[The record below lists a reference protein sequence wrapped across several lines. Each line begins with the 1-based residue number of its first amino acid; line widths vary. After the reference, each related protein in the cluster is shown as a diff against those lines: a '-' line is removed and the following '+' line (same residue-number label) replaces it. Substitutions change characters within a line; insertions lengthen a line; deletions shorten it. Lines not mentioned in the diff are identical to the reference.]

1 MVENSKLSAM
11 REIVKSVAE
20 KATKVEDAWEKTAS
34 SPRPSPPEEERE
46 RISHTRSKE
55 ELDRCPLSGVPGRPA
70 WIEIDLK
77 QLKRNFQ
84 LIMQDKPAGLQIVS
98 VVKDEG
104 YGHGAVQVAQVA
116 LDCGAAL
123 LGLVTLDEALALRE
137 GNIKAPV
144 LLLGDREEKEL
155 PWCLEHNLTC
165 CVSEPHT
172 VKKLGQLAARAGKRV
187 SIHLKVNTGMNRYG
201 IRWDQAGP
209 LLELI
214 GSTKSLVLEGVLSHF
229 SQSDETDKGFALLQ
243 LERFRE
249 VLRGIEQA
257 GLRVKF
263 RHLCN
268 SGGFL
273 DLPQAHFDMARL
285 GILPLGVY
293 PSSVCRRIP
302 GIEPVMAVKARIAAI
317 QKLEPG
323 DSAFGA
329 GDFAIHIAEGILPSD
344 DVREQ
349 LITRNLILIVIVGAD
364 ANADASD
371 RTGDRH
377 ACIHQGETAAANRG
391 H

>member
-1 MVENSKLSAM
+1 MLKSFDMSMLSHVEPPAASLEDLRGSDS
-11 REIVKSVAE
+11 IDQTKSVAE
-20 KATKVEDAWEKTAS
+20 KAPTVEDACEKTAS
-34 SPRPSPPEEERE
+34 SPQPSPPAEERE
-46 RISHTRSKE
+46 RISQTRSKE
-55 ELDRCPLSGVPGRPA
+55 ELDGRPLSSVPPRPA

-84 LIMQDKPAGLQIVS
+84 LIRQDKPEVQLVS

-104 YGHGAVQVAQVA
+104 YGHGAVQVARVA

-123 LGLVTLDEALALRE
+123 LGLVTLDEALTLRE
-137 GNIKAPV
+137 RNSKAPV

-172 VKKLGQLAARAGKRV
+172 VKKLGQLAARAGKRIA
-187 SIHLKVNTGMNRYG
+187 IHLKVNTGMNRYG

-214 GSTKSLVLEGVLSHF
+214 SSTKSLVLEGVLSHF
-229 SQSDETDKGFALLQ
+229 AQSDETDKGFALLQ

-249 VLRGIEQA
+249 VLRNIEEA
-257 GLRVKF
+257 GLRVKL

-273 DLPQAHFDMARL
+273 DLPQAHFDMARV

-293 PSSVCRRIP
+293 PSTVCRRIP
-302 GIEPVMAVKARIAAI
+302 GIGPVMSVKARIAAI
-317 QKLEPG
+317 QKLQPG
-323 DSAFGA
+323 
-329 GDFAIHIAEGILPSD
+329 
-344 DVREQ
+344 
-349 LITRNLILIVIVGAD
+349 
-364 ANADASD
+364 
-371 RTGDRH
+371 
-377 ACIHQGETAAANRG
+377 
-391 H
+391 